1 MAGVGGQNVLIV
13 PSHQLA
19 IVRLGHYK
27 GVVAGGKALRNA
39 VAILMQAVPGVDNSN
54 PKQDK

>member
-13 PSHQLA
+13 PSHDLA

-27 GVVAGGKALRNA
+27 GGGPGSRALRKA
-39 VAILMQAVPGVDNSN
+39 VAMLIETVPKSGNRN
-54 PKQDK
+54 